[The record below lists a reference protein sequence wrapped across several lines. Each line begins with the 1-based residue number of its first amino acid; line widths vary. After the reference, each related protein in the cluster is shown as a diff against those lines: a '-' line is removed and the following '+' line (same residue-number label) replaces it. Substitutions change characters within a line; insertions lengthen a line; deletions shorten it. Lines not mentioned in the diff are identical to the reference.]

1 MYIGALE
8 VPEEEG
14 ESEQRQVVVGPLK
27 AGEAGQQYDH
37 KEQFLDVLDHLLNW
51 KEIKLYCWIAAS
63 TWDYTVVSL

>member
-37 KEQFLDVLDHLLNW
+37 KEQFLDVLDHLLN
-51 KEIKLYCWIAAS
+51 
-63 TWDYTVVSL
+63 